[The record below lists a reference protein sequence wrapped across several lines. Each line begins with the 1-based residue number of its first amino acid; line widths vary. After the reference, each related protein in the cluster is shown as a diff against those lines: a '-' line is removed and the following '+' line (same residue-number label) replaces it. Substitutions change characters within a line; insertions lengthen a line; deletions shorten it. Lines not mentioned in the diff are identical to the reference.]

1 LIEFHEMVI
10 KIILCL
16 IFLIYIKKIGLKRK
30 KSRFECKKTL
40 FLDSLS
46 FELQIRFS

>member
-1 LIEFHEMVI
+1 MLNG
-10 KIILCL
+10 
-16 IFLIYIKKIGLKRK
+16 FLIYIKKIGLKRK

-46 FELQIRFS
+46 FDFQIRFS